1 MTGIFVDDVVGVD
14 VVKPSEKPSSLQQ
27 IANAVA
33 EAIDSMEQA
42 RLQRKAYQ
50 QLRSLDDRT
59 LKDIGV
65 HRSEL
70 MSLIYA
76 DRSDRAPVE
85 SA

>member
-1 MTGIFVDDVVGVD
+1 MTGILVDDVVGVD

-76 DRSDRAPVE
+76 DHLDRTLGRE
-85 SA
+85 